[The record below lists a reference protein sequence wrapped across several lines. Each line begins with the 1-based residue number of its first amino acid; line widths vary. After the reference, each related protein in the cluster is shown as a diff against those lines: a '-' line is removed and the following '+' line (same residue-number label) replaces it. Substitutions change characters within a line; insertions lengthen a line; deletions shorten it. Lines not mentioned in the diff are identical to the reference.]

1 MCLLSASAGFLRH
14 NYDESSQMETVME
27 HDSQKPNLAN
37 SSDLMSNPDST
48 SNLDL
53 ANNPDLESQSS
64 NLGQQAHNLDNS
76 WHSIPTK
83 RSFIVLLVVFSII
96 MLSAFG
102 AKNLYFRGDYN
113 IFFEGTNKQLMAFD
127 EIQTTFAK
135 TDNLAIVIA
144 PEDGN
149 VFTPETLT
157 LIQNLTVDSWQI
169 PYSSRVD
176 SLANYQHT
184 EAVEDDL
191 LVEDLLYEE
200 YEHTPERIAKVKQ
213 IALNEPLLKNALVS
227 ASGDV
232 TIVNVTVQLP
242 EVDKTAE
249 VQEVIA
255 AINTMIA
262 KYQADSPNVEFHKAG
277 IIAMNNAFMMSA
289 QEDSSTLVPL
299 MLLVVLVFLTF
310 MLRSF
315 FSVVATLVVI
325 ISSIVATMGLSGWA
339 GMFLSTATVN
349 VPTLVLTLAV
359 ADCVHVIVT
368 MRQAMQRGME
378 KARAIQYSIK
388 LNAMPI
394 LITSVTTAIGFLMMN
409 MSDSPVLR
417 DFGNLSALGV
427 IIACFLSVTML
438 PALLKLLP
446 VKTLPANEAAQN
458 KVTFMDKLGDF
469 VVTNRKALLPIS
481 TLVIVGAAALI
492 PLNKVND
499 ESVKY
504 FDTSSEFRQ
513 AADFMEQTVSG
524 MTTIS
529 IAVKTNESQAIAD
542 PVFLQ
547 AIGDFTDW
555 LRVQPETDH
564 VATLSDVYMRLNKNM
579 HGDDDSYYQ
588 LPLNRE
594 LAAQY
599 LLLYEMSLPY
609 GLDLNNQINVDK
621 SSIKMVLTVDNLGSV
636 ELVELEERIYSWFAA
651 NAPQYEVVASSP
663 SLMFAH
669 IGETNMAS
677 MLSTL
682 PITLVL
688 ISGLMIFALRSVRLG
703 VISLVPNIAPAI
715 IGFGLWALISGE
727 INLGLSVVVTLTLG
741 IVVDDAVHFLSKY
754 QRARLEGK
762 SAEEA
767 VRYAFHTVGRALW
780 ITTVVLVAGFS
791 VLAMSSFRLNSDMG
805 LLSAIVIFIALVVD
819 FILLPSLLMIF
830 DKQTHYAVKTQ
841 HGSKPD
847 TKSQPSSTGELST
860 STK

>member
-1 MCLLSASAGFLRH
+1 
-14 NYDESSQMETVME
+14 ME
-27 HDSQKPNLAN
+27 HDSQKPNLA
-37 SSDLMSNPDST
+37 
-48 SNLDL
+48 SNLGL
-53 ANNPDLESQSS
+53 TKNPDLESQSS
-64 NLGQQAHNLDNS
+64 NSGQQAHNLNNS

-135 TDNLAIVIA
+135 TDNLAIVVA

-157 LIQNLTVDSWQI
+157 LIQNLTVDAWQI

-255 AINTMIA
+255 AINTMIS
-262 KYQADSPNVEFHKAG
+262 KYQADYPSVEFHKAG

-378 KARAIQYSIK
+378 KAQAIQYSIK

-427 IIACFLSVTML
+427 LIACFLSVTML

-469 VVTNRKALLPIS
+469 VVTNRKALLPVS

-547 AIGDFTDW
+547 AIGDFTNW

-636 ELVELEERIYSWFAA
+636 ELVELEERIYTWFAA

-754 QRARLEGK
+754 QRARMEGK

-830 DKQTHYAVKTQ
+830 DKQTHYSDKPQ
-841 HGSKPD
+841 HESKPSNAELSRT
-847 TKSQPSSTGELST
+847 TKSSPVGELTT

>member
-1 MCLLSASAGFLRH
+1 MEPQNQPSETQSAWYTL
-14 NYDESSQMETVME
+14 
-27 HDSQKPNLAN
+27 
-37 SSDLMSNPDST
+37 
-48 SNLDL
+48 
-53 ANNPDLESQSS
+53 
-64 NLGQQAHNLDNS
+64 
-76 WHSIPTK
+76 PTQ
-83 RSFIVLLVVFSII
+83 RSFITLFVVLAVIAV
-96 MLSAFG
+96 ATFG

-135 TDNLAIVIA
+135 TDNLSIVIA
-144 PEDGN
+144 PDDGN

-176 SLANYQHT
+176 SIANYQHT
-184 EAVEDDL
+184 EAFEDDL

-249 VQEVIA
+249 VQEVIV
-255 AINTMIA
+255 AINAMLD
-262 KYQADSPNVEFHKAG
+262 KYQAQYPNVEFYKAG
-277 IIAMNNAFMMSA
+277 IIAMNNAFMTSA

-325 ISSIVATMGLSGWA
+325 ISSILATMGLSGWA

-368 MRQAMQRGME
+368 MRQAMQRGMT
-378 KARAIQYSIK
+378 KAEAIQYSIK
-388 LNAMPI
+388 LNFIPI

-427 IIACFLSVTML
+427 MIACLLSVSLL
-438 PALLKLLP
+438 PALLNLLP
-446 VKTLPANEAAQN
+446 VKRLAPTTTESE

-469 VVTNRKALLPIS
+469 VVNNRKALLPVS
-481 TLVIVGAAALI
+481 TLVIVVAAALI

-504 FDTSSEFRQ
+504 FDTSNEFRQ
-513 AADFMEQTVSG
+513 AADFMEQTISG
-524 MTTIS
+524 MTNLS
-529 IAVKTNESQAIAD
+529 IAIKTNESQGIAD
-542 PVFLQ
+542 PLFLQ
-547 AIGDFTDW
+547 AIGDFTEW

-564 VATLSDVYMRLNKNM
+564 VATLSDVYKRLNKNM
-579 HGDDDSYYQ
+579 HGDDPSYYQ
-588 LPLNRE
+588 LPLDRE

-636 ELVELEERIYSWFAA
+636 ELVELEERIYAWFAA

-688 ISGLMIFALRSVRLG
+688 ISALMIFALRSVRLG

-754 QRARLEGK
+754 QRARKEGQ
-762 SAEEA
+762 SAEQA

-791 VLAMSSFRLNSDMG
+791 VLALSGFRLNADMG

-819 FILLPSLLMIF
+819 FILLPILLMIF
-830 DKQTHYAVKTQ
+830 DKENHNVSDAKKQTAET
-841 HGSKPD
+841 
-847 TKSQPSSTGELST
+847 LST
-860 STK
+860 STAEKRANPTAELSTTTK

>member
-1 MCLLSASAGFLRH
+1 MEPQNQPSETQSAWYTL
-14 NYDESSQMETVME
+14 
-27 HDSQKPNLAN
+27 
-37 SSDLMSNPDST
+37 
-48 SNLDL
+48 
-53 ANNPDLESQSS
+53 
-64 NLGQQAHNLDNS
+64 
-76 WHSIPTK
+76 PTQ
-83 RSFIVLLVVFSII
+83 RSFITLFVVLAVIAV
-96 MLSAFG
+96 ATFG

-135 TDNLAIVIA
+135 TDNLSIVIA
-144 PEDGN
+144 PDDGN

-176 SLANYQHT
+176 SIANYQHT
-184 EAVEDDL
+184 EAIEDDL

-255 AINTMIA
+255 AINAMIG
-262 KYQADSPNVEFHKAG
+262 KYQAQYPNVEFHKAG
-277 IIAMNNAFMMSA
+277 IIAMNNAFMTSA

-325 ISSIVATMGLSGWA
+325 ISSILATMGLSGWA

-368 MRQAMQRGME
+368 MRQAMQREMT
-378 KARAIQYSIK
+378 KAEAIQYSIK
-388 LNAMPI
+388 LNFIPI

-427 IIACFLSVTML
+427 MIACLLSVSLL
-438 PALLKLLP
+438 PALLNLLP
-446 VKTLPANEAAQN
+446 VKRLAPTTNEPE

-469 VVTNRKALLPIS
+469 VVNNRKALLPVS
-481 TLVIVGAAALI
+481 TLVIVVAAALI

-504 FDTSSEFRQ
+504 FDTSNEFRQ
-513 AADFMEQTVSG
+513 AADFMEQTISG
-524 MTTIS
+524 MTNLS
-529 IAVKTNESQAIAD
+529 IAIKTNESQGIAD

-547 AIGDFTDW
+547 AIGDFSEW

-564 VATLSDVYMRLNKNM
+564 VATLSDVYKRLNKNM
-579 HGDDDSYYQ
+579 HGDDPSYYQ
-588 LPLNRE
+588 LPLDRE

-621 SSIKMVLTVDNLGSV
+621 SSIKMVLTIDNLGSV
-636 ELVELEERIYSWFAA
+636 ELVELEERIYAWFAA

-688 ISGLMIFALRSVRLG
+688 ISALMIFALRSVRLG

-754 QRARLEGK
+754 QRARKEGQ
-762 SAEEA
+762 SAEQA

-791 VLAMSSFRLNSDMG
+791 VLALSGFRLNADMG

-819 FILLPSLLMIF
+819 FILLPILLMIF
-830 DKQTHYAVKTQ
+830 DKENHYLSDAKKKTAEIL
-841 HGSKPD
+841 
-847 TKSQPSSTGELST
+847 STSTAETQATPTAELST

>member
-1 MCLLSASAGFLRH
+1 
-14 NYDESSQMETVME
+14 ME
-27 HDSQKPNLAN
+27 HDSQKPNLA
-37 SSDLMSNPDST
+37 
-48 SNLDL
+48 SNLGL
-53 ANNPDLESQSS
+53 TKNPDLESQSFNS
-64 NLGQQAHNLDNS
+64 GQQAHNLDNS

-135 TDNLAIVIA
+135 TDNLAIVVA

-157 LIQNLTVDSWQI
+157 LIQNLTVDAWQI

-262 KYQADSPNVEFHKAG
+262 KYQADYPSVEFHKAG

-446 VKTLPANEAAQN
+446 VKTLPANEAAES

-469 VVTNRKALLPIS
+469 VVANRKALLPIS

-609 GLDLNNQINVDK
+609 GLDLNNQINVNK

-703 VISLVPNIAPAI
+703 IISLVPNIAPAI

-754 QRARLEGK
+754 QRARMEGK

-830 DKQTHYAVKTQ
+830 DKQTHYSDNPQ
-841 HGSKPD
+841 RESNPD
-847 TKSQPSSTGELST
+847 TKPQPSSTAELSA